1 VADQTD
7 TDRRPTLIPRHCSS
21 LPFAAADGGA
31 RLAVRLTPKASA
43 ERIVGLVEDGAGGV
57 ALKLAVTAAAE
68 AGKANDALLELLAR
82 TLRLPRRD
90 LSLVRG
96 ATDRRK
102 LVHISG
108 DPAALVAR
116 LEERLGPW
124 LKRA

>member
-1 VADQTD
+1 
-7 TDRRPTLIPRHCSS
+7 
-21 LPFAAADGGA
+21 
-31 RLAVRLTPKASA
+31 
-43 ERIVGLVEDGAGGV
+43 
-57 ALKLAVTAAAE
+57 
-68 AGKANDALLELLAR
+68 
-82 TLRLPRRD
+82 
-90 LSLVRG
+90 VRG